1 MPKQRSKGDLIKDC
15 IISTAYFPPIEYF
28 AAMVNSQRVIIERF
42 ETFQKQSYRTR
53 CHIYSANGL
62 LALTIP
68 VKREIPS
75 AISLTPDRLHEKP
88 SHKLIIDRVQPD
100 YSKGWV
106 LQHKRAIEA
115 AYSTTPFFEYYKD
128 DIFALLDAGEPYL
141 FNLNMQIVELM
152 RELIGISTPIEYTK
166 EWIADYSADMD
177 GDAVSAQEGSY
188 NVLDL
193 RNRIHPKSSGQSM
206 LRCMQ
211 IEKPYY
217 QVFSAKQGFIS
228 NLSILDLLF
237 NEGPNS
243 ISFLKSDNRLLG

>member
-1 MPKQRSKGDLIKDC
+1 MLKQKSKRAIIENC
-15 IISTAYFPPIEYF
+15 ILSTAYFPPIEYF
-28 AAMVNSQRVIIERF
+28 AAMVNSQRVIVERC

-68 VKREIPS
+68 VKRDMPLEIS
-75 AISLTPDRLHEKP
+75 DSCMVGDRP
-88 SHKLIIDRVQPD
+88 SHKLIIERIQPD

-106 LQHKRAIEA
+106 IQHKRALEA

-128 DIFALLDAGEPYL
+128 DIFEVLDSGEPYL
-141 FNLNMQIVELM
+141 FNLNMRLIELM
-152 RELIGISTPIEYTK
+152 REFIGVSTPMEFTS
-166 EWIADYSADMD
+166 EWIVDYSAE
-177 GDAVSAQEGSY
+177 AVTEGTLISGKEIP
-188 NVLDL
+188 VLDL
-193 RNRIHPKSSGQSM
+193 RDRIHPKSKETDM
-206 LRCMQ
+206 LCQLQ

-243 ISFLKSDNRLLG
+243 ISFLRNL

>member
-1 MPKQRSKGDLIKDC
+1 MPKQKSNRPLIEDC
-15 IISTAYFPPIEYF
+15 ILSTAYFPPIEYF
-28 AAMVNSQRVIIERF
+28 AAMANSSRVIVERC

-68 VKREIPS
+68 VKRDLLQEQSSFGI
-75 AISLTPDRLHEKP
+75 AEGKP
-88 SHKLIIDRVQPD
+88 SHKLIIDKVQPD

-106 LQHKRAIEA
+106 IQHKRALEA

-128 DIFALLDAGEPYL
+128 DIFAVLDSGEQYL
-141 FNLNMQIVELM
+141 FNLNMRLIELM
-152 RELIGISTPIEYTK
+152 RELIGISTPIEYTS
-166 EWIADYSADMD
+166 EWVMDYSAETLAD
-177 GDAVSAQEGSY
+177 DALVSGKETH
-188 NVLDL
+188 VMDL
-193 RNRIHPKSSGQSM
+193 RERIHPKSKEENM
-206 LRCMQ
+206 LSRLQ

-217 QVFSAKQGFIS
+217 QVFSVKQGFIS

-243 ISFLKSDNRLLG
+243 ISFLK